1 MTASACTDKVGFVNY
16 RLDVASENQQVFSKR
31 KPKNVIHI
39 IDVTLHEQK
48 ERWELF
54 YLETVKTVMVDR
66 TLHESSVMSTVTD
79 SLIADQEPKHSVD
92 TDSLQAVS
100 DNSRLLV
107 SSQTSTSTVAP
118 EVVVSNLCTGM
129 VAVETDGGLSSLPV
143 KSHQAYETVD
153 VKQLEQ
159 HDNDESCDLPAS
171 HDSRATDSG
180 IETSNHGLPL
190 SSEEPDSESRTP
202 VRSSLGK
209 LDVACENQ
217 QVFSKQQ
224 PKDMTHIVDTT
235 LCEQRERWELFHLEI
250 VRTVMVDRT
259 LHESSVTSS
268 VTDSLTANQ
277 EPKHSVE
284 TDSLQ
289 SVSEYDKTDNSKL
302 LVSSENGP
310 VTDIPTHVSEAV
322 YTDIQAVER
331 DPGLAS
337 LSVTTLED
345 QLADYD
351 QVQEHKNVQSCD
363 LPGNNDNIS
372 VVSGIQTSD
381 HGLPVSPEEPL
392 SHKPSS
398 ESVVLDHNLPVDI
411 AEESALPADVSKPTH
426 SDVSVIQLA
435 HSEADNMTTIELRTD
450 VTTDYTVTEELEGTH
465 SSTASEMEIHSRLH
479 PENNSLE
486 SSEVETKQ
494 SQAKGVVDAA
504 VTEHL
509 TTPVDTQDVTF
520 LPAADMGQP
529 DTISCKLMDMDAV
542 ITVQTSNDGNTHGIE
557 HIYAHMQPRYDETG
571 VDKADMQCDDETGVV
586 SVDKLPHDDQRVDT
600 QPHDDETGVDRVDK
614 LPHDDH
620 KLDTQPRDDDTGLD
634 RIDMQCRDDYKVD
647 IQPCDDET
655 GVDRV
660 DKLPHDDQ
668 RADTQRGDDET
679 GLDRMDMQS
688 RDDHKVDIQ
697 PRDDETGLDRVD
709 KLPHDDQRA
718 DTQRGDDETGVDRM
732 DMQSR
737 DDHKVDT
744 QPRGDEIG
752 LDRMDMQ
759 SHDHYRVYTQGDDET
774 GVDRVDKLPHDD
786 QGVDTQRGGDETGL
800 DRMDMQSHDDQR
812 VDTQPHDDE
821 TGLARMDMQSRDDH
835 KVDAQPRDDE
845 TGVDRVDRLPH
856 DQRADTQR
864 GDDETGVD
872 RTDMQ
877 YHDDQRVDTQPHD
890 DETGLARMDMQF
902 RDDHKVDTQP
912 RDDETGVD
920 RTDMQYHDDQRVDT
934 QPHDDETGMA
944 RMDMQFRDDHKVD
957 TQSHDDETGPDR
969 MDMQSHDDYRVYT
982 QGDDETGVDRVDNL
996 PHGDHRVD
1004 TEPCDHET
1012 GLYRMD
1018 MQSRDDYRVY
1028 TEGDDETGVERV
1040 DKVPHDDQRAD
1051 TQSGDDETGVP
1062 NVSVSESGER
1072 LIVDTEKP
1080 AFLEYGT
1087 YATESFTETCST
1099 EEKPA
1104 DVVEADIMAPDET
1117 SELGDRHIQKPVAAI
1132 DAVTLRQSVPEE
1144 FSEIEHDD
1152 GEGEP
1157 AAAKTLESLDIK
1169 DSSHEPHGRLF
1180 SEVGLGIY
1188 VYHWSFLLR
1197 DAMHSADSAVAR
1209 YLSVCHKLV
1218 FC

>member
-1 MTASACTDKVGFVNY
+1 MAESDWLDIMSVSTENVQIHVYRPQRCVLTASACTDKVGFVNY

-322 YTDIQAVER
+322 YTDVQTVER

-435 HSEADNMTTIELRTD
+435 HSEADNMTTIELRSD

-620 KLDTQPRDDDTGLD
+620 KVDTQPRDDDTGLD

-688 RDDHKVDIQ
+688 RDDHKVD
-697 PRDDETGLDRVD
+697 T
-709 KLPHDDQRA
+709 
-718 DTQRGDDETGVDRM
+718 
-732 DMQSR
+732 
-737 DDHKVDT
+737 
-744 QPRGDEIG
+744 
-752 LDRMDMQ
+752 
-759 SHDHYRVYTQGDDET
+759 
-774 GVDRVDKLPHDD
+774 
-786 QGVDTQRGGDETGL
+786 
-800 DRMDMQSHDDQR
+800 
-812 VDTQPHDDE
+812 
-821 TGLARMDMQSRDDH
+821 
-835 KVDAQPRDDE
+835 QPRDDE

-856 DQRADTQR
+856 DDQRADTQR
-864 GDDETGVD
+864 GYDETGVD

-912 RDDETGVD
+912 RDDEI
-920 RTDMQYHDDQRVDT
+920 
-934 QPHDDETGMA
+934 
-944 RMDMQFRDDHKVD
+944 
-957 TQSHDDETGPDR
+957 GPDR

-1132 DAVTLRQSVPEE
+1132 DAVTLKQSVPEE

>member
-1 MTASACTDKVGFVNY
+1 MAESDRLDIMSVSTENVQIHVYRPQRCVLTASACTDKVGFVNY

-268 VTDSLTANQ
+268 VTDSLIANQ

-322 YTDIQAVER
+322 YTDVQTVER

-465 SSTASEMEIHSRLH
+465 SSTASEMEIHNRLH

-614 LPHDDH
+614 LPHDD
-620 KLDTQPRDDDTGLD
+620 
-634 RIDMQCRDDYKVD
+634 
-647 IQPCDDET
+647 
-655 GVDRV
+655 
-660 DKLPHDDQ
+660 
-668 RADTQRGDDET
+668 
-679 GLDRMDMQS
+679 
-688 RDDHKVDIQ
+688 
-697 PRDDETGLDRVD
+697 
-709 KLPHDDQRA
+709 
-718 DTQRGDDETGVDRM
+718 
-732 DMQSR
+732 
-737 DDHKVDT
+737 
-744 QPRGDEIG
+744 
-752 LDRMDMQ
+752 
-759 SHDHYRVYTQGDDET
+759 
-774 GVDRVDKLPHDD
+774 
-786 QGVDTQRGGDETGL
+786 QGVDTQRGG
-800 DRMDMQSHDDQR
+800 
-812 VDTQPHDDE
+812 
-821 TGLARMDMQSRDDH
+821 
-835 KVDAQPRDDE
+835 
-845 TGVDRVDRLPH
+845 
-856 DQRADTQR
+856 
-864 GDDETGVD
+864 
-872 RTDMQ
+872 
-877 YHDDQRVDTQPHD
+877 
-890 DETGLARMDMQF
+890 
-902 RDDHKVDTQP
+902 
-912 RDDETGVD
+912 
-920 RTDMQYHDDQRVDT
+920 
-934 QPHDDETGMA
+934 
-944 RMDMQFRDDHKVD
+944 
-957 TQSHDDETGPDR
+957 DETGPDR

-982 QGDDETGVDRVDNL
+982 Q
-996 PHGDHRVD
+996 
-1004 TEPCDHET
+1004 
-1012 GLYRMD
+1012 
-1018 MQSRDDYRVY
+1018 
-1028 TEGDDETGVERV
+1028 GDDETGVERV

>member
-1 MTASACTDKVGFVNY
+1 MAESDRLDIMSVSTENVQIHVYRPQRCVLTASACTDKVGFVNY

-143 KSHQAYETVD
+143 NSHQAYETVD

-268 VTDSLTANQ
+268 VTDSLIANQ

-322 YTDIQAVER
+322 YTDVQTVER

-465 SSTASEMEIHSRLH
+465 SSTASEMEIHNRLH

-586 SVDKLPHDDQRVDT
+586 SVDKL
-600 QPHDDETGVDRVDK
+600 
-614 LPHDDH
+614 
-620 KLDTQPRDDDTGLD
+620 
-634 RIDMQCRDDYKVD
+634 
-647 IQPCDDET
+647 
-655 GVDRV
+655 
-660 DKLPHDDQ
+660 
-668 RADTQRGDDET
+668 
-679 GLDRMDMQS
+679 
-688 RDDHKVDIQ
+688 
-697 PRDDETGLDRVD
+697 
-709 KLPHDDQRA
+709 
-718 DTQRGDDETGVDRM
+718 
-732 DMQSR
+732 
-737 DDHKVDT
+737 
-744 QPRGDEIG
+744 
-752 LDRMDMQ
+752 
-759 SHDHYRVYTQGDDET
+759 
-774 GVDRVDKLPHDD
+774 
-786 QGVDTQRGGDETGL
+786 
-800 DRMDMQSHDDQR
+800 
-812 VDTQPHDDE
+812 
-821 TGLARMDMQSRDDH
+821 
-835 KVDAQPRDDE
+835 
-845 TGVDRVDRLPH
+845 
-856 DQRADTQR
+856 
-864 GDDETGVD
+864 
-872 RTDMQ
+872 
-877 YHDDQRVDTQPHD
+877 
-890 DETGLARMDMQF
+890 
-902 RDDHKVDTQP
+902 
-912 RDDETGVD
+912 
-920 RTDMQYHDDQRVDT
+920 
-934 QPHDDETGMA
+934 
-944 RMDMQFRDDHKVD
+944 
-957 TQSHDDETGPDR
+957 
-969 MDMQSHDDYRVYT
+969 
-982 QGDDETGVDRVDNL
+982 
-996 PHGDHRVD
+996 
-1004 TEPCDHET
+1004 
-1012 GLYRMD
+1012 
-1018 MQSRDDYRVY
+1018 
-1028 TEGDDETGVERV
+1028 
-1040 DKVPHDDQRAD
+1040 PHDDQRAD